1 MNLVVDIGN
10 TRTKYA
16 VFEDDL
22 FIESGIGIPELYEKA
37 LCWRKMGK
45 EVNVIMAS
53 TGAISTELR
62 ACLSEIATFFCEA
75 NPLMSLPIRLG
86 YDTPQTLGID
96 RIAGCVAAAFLFPG
110 KDMLVIDMGTAITF
124 DFINGEGVF
133 LGGNISP
140 GMQIRFRA
148 LNEFTLSL
156 PLVEG
161 SDIHGYIGMNTPEAI
176 LNGVM
181 NGILF
186 EVRGYID
193 ELRRENPE
201 AIVILTGGASHFLK
215 KSLKREVFF
224 DEKLVIV
231 GLNQMLEFQKRK

>member
-16 VFEDDL
+16 VFEDNL
-22 FIESGIGIPELYEKA
+22 FVESGTGVPELYEKA
-37 LCWRKMGK
+37 LCWRKRGE

-53 TGAISTELR
+53 TGAISTGLR
-62 ACLSEIATFFCEA
+62 ACLSDIATFFCEA
-75 NPLMSLPIRLG
+75 NPLMALPIRLG

-110 KDMLVIDMGTAITF
+110 KDILVVDMGTAITF
-124 DFINGEGVF
+124 DFMNGEGVF

-140 GMQIRFRA
+140 GIQIRFRA

-161 SDIHGYIGMNTPEAI
+161 SDTYEYIGKNTPGAI
-176 LNGVM
+176 LDGVM

-193 ELRRENPE
+193 ELRHENPE

-231 GLNQMLEFQKRK
+231 GLNQMLEFQKRR

>member
-1 MNLVVDIGN
+1 
-10 TRTKYA
+10 
-16 VFEDDL
+16 
-22 FIESGIGIPELYEKA
+22 
-37 LCWRKMGK
+37 
-45 EVNVIMAS
+45 
-53 TGAISTELR
+53 
-62 ACLSEIATFFCEA
+62 
-75 NPLMSLPIRLG
+75 
-86 YDTPQTLGID
+86 
-96 RIAGCVAAAFLFPG
+96 
-110 KDMLVIDMGTAITF
+110 MGTAITF
-124 DFINGEGVF
+124 DFMNGEGVF

-161 SDIHGYIGMNTPEAI
+161 SDTYEYIGKNTPGAI
-176 LNGVM
+176 LDGVM

-231 GLNQMLEFQKRK
+231 GLNQMLEFQKRR

>member
-1 MNLVVDIGN
+1 M
-10 TRTKYA
+10 
-16 VFEDDL
+16 
-22 FIESGIGIPELYEKA
+22 
-37 LCWRKMGK
+37 
-45 EVNVIMAS
+45 
-53 TGAISTELR
+53 
-62 ACLSEIATFFCEA
+62 
-75 NPLMSLPIRLG
+75 
-86 YDTPQTLGID
+86 
-96 RIAGCVAAAFLFPG
+96 
-110 KDMLVIDMGTAITF
+110 
-124 DFINGEGVF
+124 F

-161 SDIHGYIGMNTPEAI
+161 SDIHGYMGKNTPEAI

-186 EVRGYID
+186 EVCGYID

-201 AIVILTGGASHFLK
+201 AIVILTGGASHLLK